1 MFKMK
6 MLEKN
11 MMRVKLRR
19 EISNAKVRFL
29 AITFV
34 VVIGVMI
41 FIASSMSYRN
51 LKTSYEYT
59 YEKLNFAD
67 FRVKAEGIPQYVV
80 DRAEKIPGVT
90 MVTPRVREDLS
101 FMMSDGKRLIGRVTG
116 IPVEQP
122 MVDDLLVK
130 EGRFFES
137 GDGMVAIAESHFADF
152 YDLHPGDT
160 VSYIKNGTSIPV
172 EIIGVAG
179 TPEYLVLAGEK
190 GDFSPMLSASAMA
203 ILYMPISEVQTMAGY
218 SNRYNQLLFK
228 VADPENMEP
237 QIAAVE
243 DVMKYTGIEEIVTL
257 EEHQGHQMMQADLE
271 GFKSFALFFPLLF
284 LGIACFSIYILLS
297 RLVYTQRPFI
307 GVMRAMG
314 YTRKQI
320 LSHYLSFA
328 LIIGVL
334 GAFFGALGGYA
345 LSYLIASIYAGTIGI
360 PLVKID
366 VYWGVVFQG
375 MSMSMLFCG
384 IAGFVPAMA
393 SARLDPTKAM
403 RGETLQQVF
412 KRPLLERIFPPLS
425 RMPMFLKVP
434 IRNMFRNKRRTVFT
448 LIGLTF
454 SVMIVLMFLAVLNTA
469 GNALNQGFTMNNRFD
484 MVAVFLGGRD
494 ATLISKIRRLPGV
507 QDVEPTTG
515 YNVTISFDGE
525 EAETVMMGIEPGTEM
540 RSFYT
545 PGGEEVPITEGR
557 ILLNQWYK
565 TNKGLQVGDTVRLK
579 SQYRDMKF
587 RVSPFIE
594 EPMGNIVYIPNNEAR
609 ELLGHGLTSRGSF
622 YVKVIPGN
630 YELVRD
636 ELYNVEG
643 MATTIDLRQ
652 IKQEVEGYM
661 SLLYII
667 VYVMLVFALVM
678 AFTLTFNTITINILE
693 REKEIAT
700 IRTIGTESWKISAM
714 TTLEN
719 VIFGLLSIVPGCVM
733 GVLVAGYAM
742 GLQNTEYFTLSL
754 VVKPSS
760 YILVAVGI
768 IVILLICQIPS
779 LQYVKRVQLA
789 EATKERGG

>member
-1 MFKMK
+1 
-6 MLEKN
+6 
-11 MMRVKLRR
+11 
-19 EISNAKVRFL
+19 
-29 AITFV
+29 
-34 VVIGVMI
+34 
-41 FIASSMSYRN
+41 
-51 LKTSYEYT
+51 
-59 YEKLNFAD
+59 
-67 FRVKAEGIPQYVV
+67 
-80 DRAEKIPGVT
+80 